1 MMTEWWVNY
10 PFKSQKSHF
19 RSHSI
24 IKAML
29 VGNLTQ
35 KYTAAMSILAKP
47 VNWRDRDRKSIFYV
61 MNICHIHD
69 ILIYYCHLEQM
80 TIILSSFTHPRVI
93 RTQDIL
99 RIIMF
104 FCPFNESQWGPKWS
118 HKLSFVKDRRCFDG
132 TEQHCTPLT
141 FILWTKKPW
150 NVSQD
155 IICLCSNDIRVS
167 KLMSES
173 PFLSKLS
180 L

>member
-1 MMTEWWVNY
+1 
-10 PFKSQKSHF
+10 
-19 RSHSI
+19 
-24 IKAML
+24 
-29 VGNLTQ
+29 
-35 KYTAAMSILAKP
+35 
-47 VNWRDRDRKSIFYV
+47 

-104 FCPFNESQWGPKWS
+104 FCPFNESQCGPKWS
-118 HKLSFVKDRRCFDG
+118 HKLSFVKDRRCFNG

-141 FILWTKKPW
+141 FILWTKKTW

-167 KLMSES
+167 KLMTIFCPNCPLIRQFSQNRHCYS
-173 PFLSKLS
+173 IYLIRFSTK
-180 L
+180 

>member
-1 MMTEWWVNY
+1 MTEWWVNY

-24 IKAML
+24 IKAMF

-47 VNWRDRDRKSIFYV
+47 VNWRDRDRKSI
-61 MNICHIHD
+61 
-69 ILIYYCHLEQM
+69 ILW
-80 TIILSSFTHPRVI
+80 SFTHPCVI

-99 RIIMF
+99 RNIIMF

-155 IICLCSNDIRVS
+155 IIFLCSNDIRVS